1 MLWILIACQADPE
14 WGVEFGD
21 ERLPVVDMHL
31 HSGEWEL
38 IPPSTQ
44 AFLAS
49 RFPFPFSLNPEG
61 LAASVLTGEGVLKE
75 LDKGGIEAGM
85 LFAVYAP
92 RTVGVASNEFV
103 GEQLLV
109 DPQRLY
115 GLVSLRVDQWDTDE
129 ESELA
134 SLEDAVDSY
143 GFVGIKLAHP
153 HQHFRMD
160 DPRYYSIYALAGRR
174 GLPVYL
180 HTGTSPFPGTAQEP
194 AYTDPAYLEEAI
206 ALYPDTVFILG
217 HLGFDFINKQ
227 HGTLDHCI
235 DLATRYPNV
244 WLEPSALGSS
254 GSDPDGTKLASAM
267 RDIREAG
274 LVDRTIYGSDG
285 PQSPGFAAGY
295 LERTVAA
302 MQAAGY
308 SSAEARLVL
317 SENFY
322 ALFGKKP

>member
-1 MLWILIACQADPE
+1 MLWFLIACQSEPE
-14 WGVEFGD
+14 WGVEYGE

-31 HSGEWEL
+31 HPGEWEL
-38 IPPSTQ
+38 IPPATQ
-44 AFLAS
+44 AFLTS

-61 LAASVLTGEGVLKE
+61 LAASVLTGEGILGE

-92 RTVGVASNEFV
+92 RTVGIASNEYV
-103 GEQLLV
+103 GEQLQV

-115 GLVSLRVDQWDTDE
+115 GLASLRVDQWDSDE
-129 ESELA
+129 EAELA
-134 SLEDAVDSY
+134 GLEDAVDSY
-143 GFVGIKLAHP
+143 GFVGIKLAHA

-160 DPRYYSIYALAGRR
+160 DPRYYSIYALAGQR
-174 GLPVYL
+174 GLPIYL

-217 HLGFDFINKQ
+217 HLGFDFINKKP
-227 HGTLDHCI
+227 GALDHCI
-235 DLATRYPNV
+235 ALATQYPNV
-244 WLEPSALGSS
+244 WLEPSALGSRS
-254 GSDPDGTKLASAM
+254 SDPDGAVLAAAM
-267 RDIREAG
+267 RAIREAG

-302 MQAAGY
+302 MQSAGY
-308 SSAEARLVL
+308 SNEEARKVL

-322 ALFGKKP
+322 ALFGKHP